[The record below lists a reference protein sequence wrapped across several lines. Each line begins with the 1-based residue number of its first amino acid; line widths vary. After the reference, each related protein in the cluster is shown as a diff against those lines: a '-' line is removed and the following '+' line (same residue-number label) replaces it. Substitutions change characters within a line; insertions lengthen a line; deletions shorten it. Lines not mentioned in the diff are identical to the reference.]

1 MMIAALARA
10 MKASMTRLRRSV
22 QIASFRNP
30 SRNGK
35 IDRPNNQAEFHRTVP
50 ELIDFGPD
58 HQPSPL

>member
-1 MMIAALARA
+1 

-30 SRNGK
+30 RNGK
-35 IDRPNNQAEFHRTVP
+35 IDRPSNQAEFHRTVP
-50 ELIDFGPD
+50 ELNDFGPD